1 LELRADLGKKFF
13 YPSPAQRARN
23 MDAGSTRVRLGLMMF
38 GQYLILGAW
47 AVPLS
52 TYLLTPPDRGGL
64 GFSPEQTS
72 WIYSTTALASLVA
85 PLMVGLLADRLF
97 ATQKLLGFVHLGGAS
112 IFVLAAGY
120 CTRRQEE
127 LRVATDAGAATDATF
142 AVLMAMMFVVSFVT
156 VLSLALCN
164 VTGFRN
170 LREPKKTFGSIRL
183 FGTVAWIAVNVGL
196 DMFGTA
202 LSAQPLYIAA
212 GGSLAMGLYS
222 FTLPHTP
229 PARLGKGVGEAL
241 GLPAL
246 KMFRNSSFRILVVSA
261 LCMAAV
267 QQFYGVYANP
277 FLSDLGSAKPTAL
290 QSLAQVSE
298 LVCLLAFPFVLARYG
313 FKVTL
318 AIGVFG
324 WVLRNAIFATGWLPL
339 IAAVGLPMHGMCFTF
354 FFVVC
359 NVYVDRH
366 APQHLRASAQGILTF
381 TVAGIG
387 TLLGN
392 VLSGRAREAI
402 QSDGAAGWTWF
413 WLVPAAAAAVVFLL
427 FVVGFHEE
435 SPSHSRK
442 PKSEGARSNPATV

>member
-1 LELRADLGKKFF
+1 
-13 YPSPAQRARN
+13 
-23 MDAGSTRVRLGLMMF
+23 
-38 GQYLILGAW
+38 
-47 AVPLS
+47 
-52 TYLLTPPDRGGL
+52 
-64 GFSPEQTS
+64 
-72 WIYSTTALASLVA
+72 
-85 PLMVGLLADRLF
+85 LLADRLF
-97 ATQKLLGFVHLGGAS
+97 AAQRLLAIVHLAGAG
-112 IFVLAAGY
+112 VLFGAARY
-120 CTRRQEE
+120 CSHRQGE
-127 LRVATDAGAATDATF
+127 LRATTDVGAATDATF
-142 AVLMAMMFVVSFVT
+142 AVLMVMMLGVSFVT
-156 VLSLALCN
+156 VLSLSLCN

-170 LREPKKTFGSIRL
+170 LREPKRSFGSIRL

-212 GGSLAMGLYS
+212 GGSLLMGLYS

-229 PARLGKGVGEAL
+229 PARFGKGVREAL

-246 KMFRNSSFRILVVSA
+246 KMFLNRGFRVLVVSA

-277 FLSDLGSAKPTAL
+277 FLSDLGSTKPNAL
-290 QSLAQVSE
+290 QSIAQVSE
-298 LVCLLAFPFVLARYG
+298 IVCLLAFPFVLARYG

-324 WVLRNAIFATGWLPL
+324 WVVRNALFATGWLPL
-339 IAAVGLPMHGMCFTF
+339 IAVVGLPMHGMCFTF

-359 NVYVDRH
+359 NVYVDKL

-392 VLSGRAREAI
+392 VLSGRVCEAI

-413 WLVPAAAAAVVFLL
+413 WLVPTAAAAVVFLL
-427 FVVGFHEE
+427 FVIGFQEQ
-435 SPSHSRK
+435 SPSHGLKTK
-442 PKSEGARSNPATV
+442 PESARANTATA